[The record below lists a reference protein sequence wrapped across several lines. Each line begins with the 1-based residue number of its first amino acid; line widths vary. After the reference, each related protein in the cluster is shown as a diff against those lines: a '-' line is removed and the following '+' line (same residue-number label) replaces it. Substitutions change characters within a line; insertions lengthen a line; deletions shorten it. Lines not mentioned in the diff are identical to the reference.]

1 MSTAWFTHS
10 LCSIVV
16 LRQRMRIRIMVIL
29 HVDSSKTVHQQ
40 PNTLFHFHEIC
51 LYVFLFSIMPL
62 ADRSH
67 EDWPTKRMHWL
78 ETCRQKSPEV
88 EKWKETKQQQKWLK
102 PKSHHIKTEST
113 GSNVHTFNTL
123 CGVQYWESCNHP
135 TFSCQFVCFR
145 KWNWNDSMLNG
156 SENSFM
162 SIYLRLFLCNPLCGW
177 CISWWHTN
185 PNRMEWNGTERS
197 TSRKQKLNAWQSGD
211 IYSHRQQWGKKCTHS
226 HPSSG

>member
-1 MSTAWFTHS
+1 MW
-10 LCSIVV
+10 
-16 LRQRMRIRIMVIL
+16 
-29 HVDSSKTVHQQ
+29 K
-40 PNTLFHFHEIC
+40 N
-51 LYVFLFSIMPL
+51 
-62 ADRSH
+62 
-67 EDWPTKRMHWL
+67 
-78 ETCRQKSPEV
+78 
-88 EKWKETKQQQKWLK
+88 EKKQNKKQKWLK
-102 PKSHHIKTEST
+102 PKSHHIKTEGT

-185 PNRMEWNGTERS
+185 QTKTPTRTVWNGMERNGAPAE
-197 TSRKQKLNAWQSGD
+197 SRSSMHGKVETYTHIDNSGGRNVRTRTHQVGKTTKLHRSEQMNDGTKQWNWTQS
-211 IYSHRQQWGKKCTHS
+211 RRFRK
-226 HPSSG
+226 